1 MSRDITS
8 LLIKVPVTG
17 NAFMSARMSLRVVEP
32 GACLERSVKMSN
44 ENRVSETRTSQ
55 SEPEREQRIFTF
67 KASQL
72 IWLVFGVLEVL
83 IALRI
88 GLMLVGANPDSP
100 VVAMIYG
107 ITALFLLPFVGLIG
121 SPTFGGLVLEVSSMF
136 AMLIY
141 ALIAWVIDRL
151 VWLVFYRPRGPV
163 VAVTETSTSESHNT
177 LR

>member
-1 MSRDITS
+1 
-8 LLIKVPVTG
+8 
-17 NAFMSARMSLRVVEP
+17 
-32 GACLERSVKMSN
+32 MSN

-55 SEPEREQRIFTF
+55 SEPEREQRILTY

-88 GLMLVGANPDSP
+88 GLLLVGANPDSP

-107 ITALFLLPFVGLIG
+107 ITSLFLIPFAGLIA
-121 SPTFGGLVLEVSSMF
+121 SPTFGGLELEVSSMF

-141 ALIAWVIDRL
+141 ALLGWVIERL